1 MGIASLR
8 EACEW
13 LNFPVKVG
21 AFDAAHDAIAFYQL
35 GYERYSIAQVIP
47 INKKNTG
54 NFMYPQPKEYKEDG
68 TPICQNDM
76 EMYYW
81 GYCQDRMRL
90 KWRCPLIAT
99 KESDDVSTCPFRE
112 QCSKSSRGAMRCKPS
127 AHGRVVYTYPKTNY
141 RLFTVIP
148 RGSESF
154 KKHYKHR
161 SCAERSIKR
170 QKYDFGLNQTRTA
183 GRERW
188 FLRVMLAAMAQHVA
202 AWWMI
207 QEGKQEIPKAA

>member
-1 MGIASLR
+1 MVRLFAKMIWRCIIGDTAR
-8 EACEW
+8 EASKAW
-13 LNFPVKVG
+13 HRDK
-21 AFDAAHDAIAFYQL
+21 
-35 GYERYSIAQVIP
+35 
-47 INKKNTG
+47 
-54 NFMYPQPKEYKEDG
+54 
-68 TPICQNDM
+68 
-76 EMYYW
+76 
-81 GYCQDRMRL
+81 DRMRL

-99 KESDDVSTCPFRE
+99 KESDDISTCPFSQ
-112 QCSKSSRGAMRCKPS
+112 QCSKSSY
-127 AHGRVVYTYPKTNY
+127 GRVVYTYPKTNH

-148 RGSESF
+148 RGSELF

-183 GRERW
+183 SRERW
-188 FLRVMLAAMAQHVA
+188 FLRVMLAAMAQHLA